1 MPLSL
6 EEMTAVAIR
15 NQHLILA
22 EELKKG
28 GSIKL
33 SGWAWQEY
41 FGVS

>member
-6 EEMTAVAIR
+6 EEMTAVFIR

-22 EELKKG
+22 ENSKGVPLNYRDEL
-28 GSIKL
+28 
-33 SGWAWQEY
+33 EY